1 MPRLSQKNIPMPK
14 YYNRLMDVRVA
25 LGLEI
30 RKMAQLGGAKE
41 TSYLGYERNDTIE
54 IPALFFQRL
63 SLKLGLSVDYL
74 LGLTDNPNSYPASE
88 GPIFTDRINTS
99 RVREFRL
106 EHGITAIQMSE
117 LLDICQSAYSQ
128 KEVHPDKKRFSI
140 FDLIRIAKFYRTSVD
155 YLLGLTDKIR
165 PHKSGCFGKVT
176 LGVGQAR
183 KIKHKLGILKSPAG
197 TGKNEKEYCKA
208 NFRLKSIRL
217 SRRLTQ
223 QQVADA
229 IGLER
234 ATYSV
239 QERNPN
245 RISVYHMI
253 KLANFYHVSLDF
265 LVGRSDV
272 E

>member
-1 MPRLSQKNIPMPK
+1 MPRGNKKSIPMPK
-14 YYNRLMDVRVA
+14 YYNRLRDVRVA
-25 LGLEI
+25 LGLGLKE
-30 RKMAQLGGAKE
+30 MAQLGGAKE
-41 TSYLGYERNDTIE
+41 ISYLGYERNDTIE
-54 IPALFFQRL
+54 IPALFFQKL
-63 SLKLGLSVDYL
+63 SLKLGLSIDYL
-74 LGLTDNPNSYPASE
+74 VGLTDKPDSYPISE
-88 GPIFTDRINTS
+88 TLILIDDIDTS
-99 RVREFRL
+99 RVRQFRI
-106 EHGITAIQMSE
+106 EHGITSMRMAE
-117 LLDICQSAYSQ
+117 VLDICQSAYCQ
-128 KEVHPDKKRFSI
+128 KEVHPDKHRFNI
-140 FDLIRIAKFYRTSVD
+140 IDLIRVAKFYRTSVD
-155 YLLGLTDKIR
+155 YLLDLTDKIR
-165 PHKSGCFGKVT
+165 PHKSGGFGKVT

-197 TGKNEKEYCKA
+197 SRRNVKEYCKDS
-208 NFRLKSIRL
+208 FRLKVIRI

-245 RISVYHMI
+245 RISVYHLI
-253 KLANFYHVSLDF
+253 KLADFYQVSLDY

>member
-1 MPRLSQKNIPMPK
+1 MPRLKRKSIPLPK
-14 YYNRLMDVRVA
+14 YYIRLRDVRAA
-25 LGLEI
+25 LCIESTE
-30 RKMAQLGGAKE
+30 MAQLGKASL
-41 TSYLGYERNDTIE
+41 TCYLGYEKNDIVE

-74 LGLTDNPNSYPASE
+74 LGLTDKPDSYPASE
-88 GPIFTDRINTS
+88 GPIFTDKINTS

-140 FDLIRIAKFYRTSVD
+140 IDLIRIAKFYHTSVD

-176 LGVGQAR
+176 LGIGQAR

-197 TGKNEKEYCKA
+197 AGKNEKEYCKA
-208 NFRLKSIRL
+208 SFRLKSIRL
-217 SRRLTQ
+217 SRQLTQ

-253 KLANFYHVSLDF
+253 KLADFYHVSLDY